1 MKLLLVWLSL
11 ASLCPLSSWSIPPVV
26 QTPDISVTEGETLTI
41 SCCWT
46 LEAQRYSVG
55 WVINGTIVKK
65 GLIKSGG
72 SLHATNCSNFTF
84 TNISQ
89 EDSGRYSCRVRI
101 ELPHYSVFEGKGT
114 VITVRAKNGSD
125 TAQGEEG
132 SRLLLPLVVSLLL
145 LLLVLVL
152 LTRFCLWRRKQALA
166 ARVIYEVPHCDSDL
180 ADVDKRSTGSS
191 AGSSQWCQVMVYES
205 IDYFEGL
212 QSRETK

>member
-11 ASLCPLSSWSIPPVV
+11 ASLCPLSSWSIPSVV

-46 LEAQRYSVG
+46 LEAQRYLVN
-55 WVINGTIVKK
+55 WVKNGTIVKK
-65 GLIKSGG
+65 GLIKFEG

-89 EDSGRYSCRVRI
+89 ENSGRYRCRVRI
-101 ELPHYSVFEGKGT
+101 ELPGYTVFEGKGT
-114 VITVRAKNGSD
+114 VITVRAKSSSD

-132 SRLLLPLVVSLLL
+132 PTLLLPLVVSLLL

-205 IDYFEGL
+205 VDYFEGL

>member
-11 ASLCPLSSWSIPPVV
+11 ASLCPLSSWSIPSVV

-46 LEAQRYSVG
+46 LEAQRYLVN
-55 WVINGTIVKK
+55 WVKNGTIVKK
-65 GLIKSGG
+65 GLIKFEG

-89 EDSGRYSCRVRI
+89 ENSGRYRCRVRI
-101 ELPHYSVFEGKGT
+101 ELPGYTVFEGKGT
-114 VITVRAKNGSD
+114 VITVRAKSSSD
-125 TAQGEEG
+125 TAQEG
-132 SRLLLPLVVSLLL
+132 PTLLLPLVVSLLL

-205 IDYFEGL
+205 VDYFEGL

>member
-11 ASLCPLSSWSIPPVV
+11 ASLCPLSSWSVPSVV

-46 LEAQRYSVG
+46 LEAQRYSID
-55 WVINGTIVKK
+55 WVKNGTIVKK
-65 GLIKSGG
+65 GLIKFEG

-89 EDSGRYSCRVRI
+89 ENSGRYRCRVRI
-101 ELPHYSVFEGKGT
+101 ELPGYTVFEGKGT

-125 TAQGEEG
+125 KAQGEEG
-132 SRLLLPLVVSLLL
+132 PTLLLPLVVSLLL

-205 IDYFEGL
+205 VDYFEGL